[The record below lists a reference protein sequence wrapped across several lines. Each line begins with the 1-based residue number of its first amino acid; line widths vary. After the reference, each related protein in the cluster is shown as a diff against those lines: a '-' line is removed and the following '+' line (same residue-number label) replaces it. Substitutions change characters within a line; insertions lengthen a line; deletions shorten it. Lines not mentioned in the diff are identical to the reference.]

1 MIPPLPS
8 ILPRLERIVSKNK
21 KTGSDKQSNQK
32 SKPEPWISMQSG
44 LIIIAIARIGM
55 AVLTAIQTV
64 PALGWVEGLL
74 WSILFGALIWIIF
87 LGMNFINRLLRR

>member
-1 MIPPLPS
+1 
-8 ILPRLERIVSKNK
+8 
-21 KTGSDKQSNQK
+21 
-32 SKPEPWISMQSG
+32 MQSG
-44 LIIIAIARIGM
+44 LIIIAIASIGM

-74 WSILFGALIWIIF
+74 WSTLFGALIWVIF